1 MIEIPVDLLNSP
13 TNNPYLFE
21 EDGYD
26 VVDHDDHEYLQ
37 FLTEDRIPQGIQE
50 EDEREADASFVTQV
64 TGYSE
69 SYRFENW
76 PIDDLIAYVGSTYA
90 KEAYNK

>member
-1 MIEIPVDLLNSP
+1 MTALVE
-13 TNNPYLFE
+13 NNTKNYQFE

-26 VVDHDDHEYLQ
+26 VVDHDDYEYKQ
-37 FLTEDRIPQGIQE
+37 FLSEDRMPTRVHE
-50 EDEREADASFVTQV
+50 KDENIAFVTQL

-69 SYRFENW
+69 PYRLENW
-76 PIDDLIAYVGSTYA
+76 PLDDLIAYVGGTYA